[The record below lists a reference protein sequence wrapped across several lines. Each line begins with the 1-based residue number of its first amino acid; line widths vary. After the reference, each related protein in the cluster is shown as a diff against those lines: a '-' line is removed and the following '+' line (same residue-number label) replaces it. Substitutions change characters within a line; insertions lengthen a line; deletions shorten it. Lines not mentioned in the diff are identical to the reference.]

1 LRKHREVRARHK
13 GMDSLQAPFWQARRI
28 PCENSAL
35 RVPGILYLHGFCS
48 SAKTAKGVFLT
59 QRFAEIGVPVTVPE
73 LDDGDF
79 RNTTLTQQLRL
90 VARLTNEL
98 QPDLL
103 IGSSLGGYLAA
114 LHAARAPSSVPLLV
128 LLAPAFDFAN
138 RLGLA
143 LGAAKQAWQRIGR
156 HEFFHYRSGRNEA
169 LAWSFLED
177 ARRYEPFPDV
187 LSATR
192 ILHGRHDES
201 VPAALSERFARAR
214 PNVDLELLDT
224 DHQMLDQTAVIWSRV
239 RRYYSEARSTR
250 ESVR

>member
-1 LRKHREVRARHK
+1 
-13 GMDSLQAPFWQARRI
+13 MDSLQASFWQARRI
-28 PCENSAL
+28 PCENGAL

-48 SAKTAKGVFLT
+48 SAQTAKGVFLA
-59 QRFAEIGVPVTVPE
+59 RKFAEIGVPVSVPE
-73 LDDGDF
+73 LDAGDF
-79 RNTTLTQQLRL
+79 LNTTLTQQLRM
-90 VARLTNEL
+90 VSRLENEL

-114 LHAARAPSSVPLLV
+114 LHAARSPDSAQALV

-143 LGAAKQAWQRIGR
+143 LGAARETWQRSGR
-156 HEFFHYRSGRNEA
+156 RAFFHYRTGRDEA

-177 ARRYEPFPDV
+177 AERYEPFPDV
-187 LSATR
+187 RSATR

-201 VPAALSERFARAR
+201 VPAALSEHFARAR

-224 DHQMLDQTAVIWSRV
+224 DHQMLDQTELIWSKV
-239 RRYYSEARSTR
+239 RHAYSEARVLR
-250 ESVR
+250 ESDR